1 MFSLFPTFK
10 IHFLQLGQIH
20 FAIGTNTFCNWGQI
34 HFAIGRNTNR
44 RCKMFFQCLVSPQ
57 LLFVTWIN
65 FPVIRPFIQF
75 VEATKYNL
83 YYRELSRTI
92 GKSHITGREDK
103 HVEENIFLQY
113 EWLNRE
119 GTKRYFSFSKYSFNP
134 SIGWSSSSTELYF
147 WSLFGYM
154 CQHTNTETN
163 TKPSIAR

>member
-1 MFSLFPTFK
+1 MFNNGNVMQPF
-10 IHFLQLGQIH
+10 FLQLQNFI
-20 FAIGTNTFCNWGQI
+20 FIDLIGNCLAKSLQ
-34 HFAIGRNTNR
+34 NR
-44 RCKMFFQCLVSPQ
+44 ECRMFSMFGLALPQ

-163 TKPSIAR
+163 TKTSIAR